1 MGSLVSL
8 VFLEGDLLFQ
18 VAEVAAEGR
27 GGEAIP
33 GGQGAARV
41 AALEAPVDLGPGGV
55 IADGTTFVH

>member
-1 MGSLVSL
+1 